1 MFEVFTCSCK
11 NMELE
16 ALCNSHKI
24 VGLILTL
31 KKLNKNK
38 GSVDQFFSSSR
49 HFCERQ
55 QCLQLYFKIHLLRS
69 KTLLSSASIEYDYH
83 YLIIMWK
90 TIGVQILYLTTLFFS
105 QVLEDPHPNSQD
117 IQITPIPKIDPRVF
131 TTFFINHPL
140 VKQKLF
146 IINKVGKM
154 LVFSGL
160 SV

>member
-69 KTLLSSASIEYDYH
+69 KTLLSFASIEYDYH
-83 YLIIMWK
+83 FLIIMWK

-105 QVLEDPHPNSQD
+105 QVLEDPYPNSQD
-117 IQITPIPKIDPRVF
+117 IQITPIPKIGPQSLLHF
-131 TTFFINHPL
+131 LLIILQSNKNCLLLIKL
-140 VKQKLF
+140 VKCLF
-146 IINKVGKM
+146 F
-154 LVFSGL
+154 LD
-160 SV
+160 